1 MHGCAVFSAVVRSL
15 FQALYGLRW
24 RLIWYCVCVCVLSFS
39 LILDFFLNYLY
50 MVGFDYK
57 IPPFYP
63 ATDDLHSSSVPFQFH
78 FLCVCV
84 SVYASIFLCILVINI
99 FFFLSFLASESSHF
113 VLFLC
118 SPFYIFFPP
127 FGGFCVTLVQA
138 LTPHTSLICLFHLC
152 SASANINNYI

>member
-24 RLIWYCVCVCVLSFS
+24 RLIWYCVCVCCRFRLFSISFWIICTWSGLTTNSSFLSSYWWFA
-39 LILDFFLNYLY
+39 LFFCA
-50 MVGFDYK
+50 
-57 IPPFYP
+57 IPIPFF
-63 ATDDLHSSSVPFQFH
+63 V
-78 FLCVCV
+78 CVCV

-99 FFFLSFLASESSHF
+99 FFFLSFLASKSSHF

>member
-24 RLIWYCVCVCVLSFS
+24 RLIWYCVCVCAVVFAYSRFLFELFVHGRVWLQNSSFLSSYWWFA
-39 LILDFFLNYLY
+39 LFFCA
-50 MVGFDYK
+50 
-57 IPPFYP
+57 IPIPFF
-63 ATDDLHSSSVPFQFH
+63 V
-78 FLCVCV
+78 CVCV

-118 SPFYIFFPP
+118 SPFYIFFPSIRR
-127 FGGFCVTLVQA
+127 FLCNSSSSSDSAYFVD
-138 LTPHTSLICLFHLC
+138 LFVSFMQCKCKHK
-152 SASANINNYI
+152 